1 MRDVLVDISLR
12 AGKLLRERFFEISNG
27 RDLKIEEKA
36 KNDFVTEIDVE
47 IEEFIKG
54 ELAKYNIPIVG
65 EETSNITTYDTYII
79 VDPIDGT
86 RNFMRKNP
94 HFAVNIALI
103 CNKEPTIAIT
113 YDPLKE
119 EFFFAEKGKGA
130 FLNGEKILSSQ
141 NDDISKGIV
150 ALGLPY
156 RGIEIL
162 ERMMEVYRRLYK
174 TGCAIRHTGSAAL
187 DLAYVA
193 CGRYDAMVE
202 FFLSPWDVIPG
213 ILLVKEAGGKIDS
226 IMDKKPEDGWII
238 AGGKL
243 FEKVY
248 NIVNDTFNLRK
259 EGQDG

>member
-1 MRDVLVDISLR
+1 MKDILTDVTLR

-27 RDLKIEEKA
+27 RDLKIDEKA
-36 KNDFVTEIDVE
+36 KSDFVTEIDIE
-47 IEEFIKG
+47 IEEFVKE

-65 EETSNITTYDTYII
+65 EETSNSISYDTYII

-94 HFAVNIALI
+94 HFALNLALI
-103 CNKEPTIAIT
+103 YNNEPIIAIT

-119 EFFFAEKGKGA
+119 EFFLAEKGKGA
-130 FLNGEKILSSQ
+130 FLNGQKILSSQ

-156 RGIEIL
+156 RGIEFL
-162 ERMMEVYRRLYK
+162 ENMIEIYRRLYK

-213 ILLVKEAGGKIDS
+213 ILLVKESGGMVTS
-226 IMDKKPEDGWII
+226 IMDRKPEDGWII

-248 NIVNDTFNLRK
+248 NIVNNAFNL
-259 EGQDG
+259 